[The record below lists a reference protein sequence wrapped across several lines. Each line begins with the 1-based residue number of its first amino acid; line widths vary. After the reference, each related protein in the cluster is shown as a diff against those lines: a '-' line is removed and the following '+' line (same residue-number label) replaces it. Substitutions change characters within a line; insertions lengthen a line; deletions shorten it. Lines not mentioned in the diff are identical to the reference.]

1 MKEVSL
7 RPLTKEDGP
16 MVTNFMQDQ
25 WGSNRVVSKGRVLYP
40 AQLEGFAAVRDEK
53 VVGLVTYRVDDDEC
67 EVVTINSLTEGTGIG
82 STLLNAV
89 KDEAVQAHCKRLWLI
104 TTNDNLSALRFYQKW
119 GLKITAV
126 YPNALERSRR
136 LKPEIPLLG
145 KEGIPLRDEI
155 ELEMFL

>member
-1 MKEVSL
+1 MREVSL
-7 RPLTKEDGP
+7 RPLTKEDRS
-16 MVTNFMQDQ
+16 MVTNFIQDQ
-25 WGSNRVVSKGRVLYP
+25 WGSNRVVSKGRMVYP
-40 AQLEGFAAVRDEK
+40 AQLEGFAAVDDEK

-82 STLLNAV
+82 SSLLNAV
-89 KDEAVQAHCKRLWLI
+89 RDAAVKARCRRLWLI

-119 GLKITAV
+119 GLQITAI
-126 YPNALERSRR
+126 YPNALERSRT

>member
-1 MKEVSL
+1 
-7 RPLTKEDGP
+7 

-40 AQLEGFAAVRDEK
+40 AQLEGFAAVSDEK